1 MCTLFEERE
10 DSSTKA
16 AKKTTKYLIFA
27 LWGIYE
33 YLSVPISRL
42 FFGAPISPMTGLMWL
57 SGTLSYSRHAFV
69 SLLGV
74 VIGFY
79 FVFIILCL
87 FLGSLF
93 FIAEKIEDLLTR
105 AIVSILFLFF
115 VAVFPVLLFVF
126 LALIR

>member
-1 MCTLFEERE
+1 MCSLFEEKEGSR
-10 DSSTKA
+10 TKA
-16 AKKTTKYLIFA
+16 TKKTTKYLIIA

-33 YLSVPISRL
+33 YLSVTIGIFIFSV
-42 FFGAPISPMTGLMWL
+42 PISPMTGLLWL
-57 SGTLSYSRHAFV
+57 RGTLSYSEHVFTT
-69 SLLGV
+69 LLGAT
-74 VIGFY
+74 IGFY

>member
-1 MCTLFEERE
+1 MCPLFEERE
-10 DSSTKA
+10 DSRTKA
-16 AKKTTKYLIFA
+16 AENTTKYLIIA

-33 YLSVPISRL
+33 YLSVLVRMFIFSV
-42 FFGAPISPMTGLMWL
+42 PISPLTGLMWL
-57 SGTLSYSRHAFV
+57 GGTLSYSRHARAF
-69 SLLGV
+69 LGV

-79 FVFIILCL
+79 FVFMILCL

-93 FIAEKIEDLLTR
+93 FIAEKIENLLTR

-115 VAVFPVLLFVF
+115 VAVFPVLFFVF